1 MICTEGSFALRRVAS
16 DGRGYSAPAGA
27 GRSYALLRYPKF
39 LRCLTAALEI
49 LTAATR
55 SPRFIR
61 HRRRSD
67 RSLRRPHFFQQ
78 PYRSCFAL
86 RRDPLLPSSAKVGK
100 NAVQT
105 CGLKIRSRP
114 AHGILLF
121 CIPRAVTL
129 MQTSLNVELLLRLS
143 PLPLRMQNVGVCSS
157 TFQSKSGSA
166 QRKKSIPHFGIVT
179 AAPATRGTHFRK
191 KDFAG
196 AQEVLKPAVSSS
208 PFGHFWGCGQ
218 K

>member
-1 MICTEGSFALRRVAS
+1 M
-16 DGRGYSAPAGA
+16 
-27 GRSYALLRYPKF
+27 
-39 LRCLTAALEI
+39 
-49 LTAATR
+49 TAATR

-67 RSLRRPHFFQQ
+67 RSLQRPHFFQQ
-78 PYRSCFAL
+78 PARGGFAL
-86 RRDPLLPSSAKVGK
+86 RRDPLLPPSAKVGK

-121 CIPRAVTL
+121 CISRAVTL

-143 PLPLRMQNVGVCSS
+143 PLPLRMQNVEVCSS

-166 QRKKSIPHFGIVT
+166 QRNTSIPHFRRI
-179 AAPATRGTHFRK
+179 GTHWPAAKGNPKTMGFWRRSFPHFFRCWK
-191 KDFAG
+191 KWGRRRHKREKLAG
-196 AQEVLKPAVSSS
+196 R
-208 PFGHFWGCGQ
+208 CGQ

>member
-1 MICTEGSFALRRVAS
+1 MISAFFSCPIGIEAFALRRDS
-16 DGRGYSAPAGA
+16 LPLLYCCGA
-27 GRSYALLRYPKF
+27 QNFCAALR
-39 LRCLTAALEI
+39 RALEI

-78 PYRSCFAL
+78 PYRSYFAL
-86 RRDPLLPSSAKVGK
+86 RRDPLLPPSAKVGK

-143 PLPLRMQNVGVCSS
+143 PLPLKVQNVELRTP

-166 QRKKSIPHFGIVT
+166 QRNMSIPHFGIVT
-179 AAPATRGTHFRK
+179 TAPTTREKRPAK
-191 KDFAG
+191 VVFAG

-208 PFGHFWGCGQ
+208 PFGHFWGWGQ